1 MSEHANV
8 RVFFNFRSPYC
19 YLVSKRMFRLFDNF
33 QANLVWRPLGGWQG
47 RSAPDRAKV
56 KIPGTRQDVARI
68 GRKMGLPVNP
78 PPIDTDP
85 TAAGAGS
92 LLAEEKGLL
101 RQYVVM
107 MMWTEWAE
115 GENIGDLDVLLKVGE
130 KIGLDRDELAAAASD
145 KARLKQLDANWE
157 EAQASHVIGVPTF
170 VYEDQVFWG
179 NDRLEYLEDIFRE
192 KGLVRPEA
200 STLP

>member
-1 MSEHANV
+1 MSEQANV

>member
-1 MSEHANV
+1 
-8 RVFFNFRSPYC
+8 
-19 YLVSKRMFRLFDNF
+19 
-33 QANLVWRPLGGWQG
+33 LGGWQG